1 MALYKLTKTTNL
13 KTGEKETTHV
23 TKDLGNGAQLEFR
36 TDSTDNADSLEY
48 QEWVKAGN
56 TPEAAD

>member
-13 KTGEKETTHV
+13 KTGEEQITHV
-23 TKDLGNGAQLEFR
+23 TKDLGNGRKLVFKK
-36 TDSTDNADSLEY
+36 DSTDNGESLEY
-48 QEWVKAGN
+48 QAWVDAGN